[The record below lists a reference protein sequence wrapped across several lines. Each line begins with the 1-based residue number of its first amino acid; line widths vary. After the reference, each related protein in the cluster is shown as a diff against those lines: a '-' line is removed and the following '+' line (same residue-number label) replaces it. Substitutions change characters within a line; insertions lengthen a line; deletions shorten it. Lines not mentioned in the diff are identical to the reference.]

1 MVMDGSMTTGVLVA
15 ASILSSRMLAPL
27 ASVTQVL
34 NRWQQAGVAKE
45 ALDQVLASP
54 VDDPEHE
61 KRIHRPLLHG
71 DYVLEGAVFTHD
83 GETPALAVQS
93 LKIAAGER
101 VGVLGRNGAGK
112 STLLRALSGMMEPA
126 KGSVLLDGVTLGH
139 LDPADVRR
147 DVALL
152 PQEARLFH
160 GTLRE
165 NLLLGAPGATDTELI
180 EALKAAGCW
189 GFIQRLK
196 AGLDHGVLEGG
207 LGLSG
212 GQRQG
217 LLLARLLLRQP
228 RVLLLDEPTAS
239 LDDASEQHVR
249 QTLAALP
256 GDTTMVIAT
265 HRRSLLQLVSR
276 VLVVEGGR
284 VLLDGPRDE
293 VLDRLR
299 RQAAAPPVPASP
311 ITPASPAAGETT

>member
-1 MVMDGSMTTGVLVA
+1 MVMAGDMTTGVLVA

-83 GETPALAVQS
+83 DETPALAVQS

-101 VGVLGRNGAGK
+101 VAVLGRNGAGK

-160 GTLRE
+160 DTLRE
-165 NLLLGAPGATDTELI
+165 
-180 EALKAAGCW
+180 
-189 GFIQRLK
+189 
-196 AGLDHGVLEGG
+196 
-207 LGLSG
+207 
-212 GQRQG
+212 
-217 LLLARLLLRQP
+217 
-228 RVLLLDEPTAS
+228 
-239 LDDASEQHVR
+239 
-249 QTLAALP
+249 
-256 GDTTMVIAT
+256 
-265 HRRSLLQLVSR
+265 
-276 VLVVEGGR
+276 
-284 VLLDGPRDE
+284 
-293 VLDRLR
+293 
-299 RQAAAPPVPASP
+299 
-311 ITPASPAAGETT
+311 